1 MPDVSHMHRLKYA
14 SSHANK
20 NTKENIKVISVM
32 QLYNVLCAYNIIT
45 MQCNQC
51 RKIIDVFNILF
62 FHIKPFK
69 STTYLCLQYIS
80 FRDAYV

>member
-1 MPDVSHMHRLKYA
+1 
-14 SSHANK
+14 
-20 NTKENIKVISVM
+20 M

-51 RKIIDVFNILF
+51 RKIIEVFNILF